1 MTKIQEIAKLREF
14 VASLPENSYLYS
26 SLAPFVGYFEIQ
38 IRSDLTPDFAEIYEE
53 RKAANAELL
62 KVKLE
67 IEALRAEKQAFLREL
82 AAGVSASLALAEGA
96 SEKATLAANVAA
108 SAVREAKE
116 VKAKLNDIWTA
127 DRQRRVA

>member
-14 VASLPENSYLYS
+14 VSSLPTNSYLHS
-26 SLAPFVGYFEIQ
+26 ALAPCVGYFELQ
-38 IRSDLTPDFAEIYEE
+38 IRSDLIPDFTDIYEE

-82 AAGVSASLALAEGA
+82 AASVSASLALAEGA
-96 SEKATLAANVAA
+96 SEKATRAANGAA

-116 VKAKLNDIWTA
+116 LKSKLNDIWAA
-127 DRQRRVA
+127 DRQRQVA